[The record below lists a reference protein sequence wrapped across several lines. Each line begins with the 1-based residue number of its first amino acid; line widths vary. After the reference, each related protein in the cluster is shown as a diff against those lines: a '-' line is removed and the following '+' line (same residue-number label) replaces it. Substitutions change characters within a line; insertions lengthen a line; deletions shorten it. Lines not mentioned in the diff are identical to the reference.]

1 MINIKLEGK
10 MTIEQ
15 ALKRYKM
22 RFSKHKVIKELRE
35 RTHYVKDSVKRRDE
49 LKRAEYRETKRR
61 EENGE

>member
-10 MTIEQ
+10 MSIEQ
-15 ALKRYKM
+15 ALKKYKM
-22 RFSKHKVIKELRE
+22 KFSKHKVIEELRE